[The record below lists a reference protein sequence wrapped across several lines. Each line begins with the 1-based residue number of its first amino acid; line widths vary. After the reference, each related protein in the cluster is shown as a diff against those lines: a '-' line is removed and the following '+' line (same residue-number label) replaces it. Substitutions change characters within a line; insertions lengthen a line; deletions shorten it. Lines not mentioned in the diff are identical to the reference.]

1 MSSTPDLTP
10 AEPPAG
16 TPFAQAQAL
25 QALGKSREEI
35 VELLKAKGVDAESAR
50 VVVNSLP
57 GAPMPQALPEAT
69 FSMPTN
75 PLAPQ
80 TVALSDL
87 GLSGDPRTV
96 GLYWVAFGVV
106 LCLLSGLTMWA
117 NGAKLVSE
125 GHGLTTVFSEAGL
138 VAGALAT
145 VVGAVRIIRRR

>member
-10 AEPPAG
+10 ADPPAG
-16 TPFAQAQAL
+16 TPFAEAQAL
-25 QALGKSREEI
+25 QAQGKTREQI
-35 VELLKAKGVDAESAR
+35 VEALKAKGVDAESAR
-50 VVVNSLP
+50 IVVNSLP
-57 GAPMPQALPEAT
+57 GAPMPPALPEAT

-80 TVALSDL
+80 TFAVSDL
-87 GLSGDPRTV
+87 GLSGDARTV

-106 LCLLSGLTMWA
+106 LCILSGLTMWA

-138 VAGALAT
+138 VAGSLA
-145 VVGAVRIIRRR
+145 VVFGAARIVRRR